1 MSKARNIKP
10 EQRKAMNKRTIASA
24 HDRIDSLEKEII
36 AIKTE
41 VKIQFKDL
49 FTRVKRMEGIMIA
62 TTGSIIALLLA
73 VLTKMGQRLAVA
85 VLETIAA
92 ANAAYSV
99 IKRCLEN
106 GNEVKGLVGQV
117 GKFLT
122 AEDDLKDAVRRKKNN
137 PITSITGGSEG
148 DWEEFQAL
156 EDIKE
161 KRRELESWCRL
172 YGPPGTW
179 DRWQQYQ
186 AEARKAR
193 RAAQKQKEKEREEL
207 VELMMYS
214 LAGLLAVVGMVGL
227 VAMVGRY
234 MEKW

>member
-1 MSKARNIKP
+1 M
-10 EQRKAMNKRTIASA
+10 
-24 HDRIDSLEKEII
+24 
-36 AIKTE
+36 
-41 VKIQFKDL
+41 
-49 FTRVKRMEGIMIA
+49 
-62 TTGSIIALLLA
+62 A
-73 VLTKMGQRLAVA
+73 VI
-85 VLETIAA
+85 ETIMA
-92 ANAAYSV
+92 ANAAYGV

-117 GKFLT
+117 GKFLN
-122 AEDDLKDAVRRKKNN
+122 AEDDLKDAVNRKKKN
-137 PITSITGGSEG
+137 PLTAITGGAEG

-179 DRWQQYQ
+179 DKWQFFQ

-193 RAAQKQKEKEREEL
+193 RAAQKQKEKEREEF
-207 VELMMYS
+207 VEAMMYTFS
-214 LAGLLAVVGMVGL
+214 GLLALGGIGAVIWFI
-227 VAMVGRY
+227 GRH